1 MIAHVVKLDHEAD
14 GMVRGDKK
22 MMLMAREWQV
32 RDIDRWRVETWV
44 KGKVEQYYTY
54 ILEYIEDTPFC

>member
-22 MMLMAREWQV
+22 MMLMAREC
-32 RDIDRWRVETWV
+32 
-44 KGKVEQYYTY
+44 G
-54 ILEYIEDTPFC
+54 ILIGGE